1 MKATRIPSNNQ
12 SSDKL
17 LKLVEFLATQ
27 GEPLRLVDISKALKM
42 NNSTT
47 LRFLTSLMN
56 NGYLAQEPDTS
67 KYYLTYKFCAIGV
80 QIKNHMK
87 LSGMI
92 YPFLREIARETK
104 ETTCLAINQND
115 QVVYINVV
123 EAPGQVVKAMQ
134 RIGNIAP
141 IHCTGIGKLF
151 LSNYS
156 VEQID
161 SVISRHGLKKLT
173 DNTITTKSV
182 LLEETAGIRQ
192 QGYAID
198 NEECEKGTRCVAFP
212 IYDYSDRMIAGFS
225 ITGPAFKITD
235 DFIDRWTPFL
245 KESSNKLSHRLGYE
259 ALLP

>member
-1 MKATRIPSNNQ
+1 MKTIRTPSNNQ

-27 GEPLRLVDISKALKM
+27 GEPLRLVDISKALEM

-87 LSGMI
+87 LNGMI
-92 YPFLREIARETK
+92 YPSLREVARETG
-104 ETTCLAINQND
+104 ETTCLAINQNN

-123 EAPGQVVKAMQ
+123 EAPGQVVKTMQ

-156 VEQID
+156 EEQID
-161 SVISRHGLKKLT
+161 NVISKQGLKKFT
-173 DNTITTKSV
+173 DNTITTKSA
-182 LLEETAGIRQ
+182 LLEETARIRQ

-212 IYDYSDRMIAGFS
+212 IYDYSDRIIAGFS
-225 ITGPAFKITD
+225 ITGPSLRITD
-235 DFIDRWTPFL
+235 YFIEKWTPFL
-245 KESSNKLSHRLGYE
+245 KEASSKLSNSLGYE
-259 ALLP
+259 AFLP